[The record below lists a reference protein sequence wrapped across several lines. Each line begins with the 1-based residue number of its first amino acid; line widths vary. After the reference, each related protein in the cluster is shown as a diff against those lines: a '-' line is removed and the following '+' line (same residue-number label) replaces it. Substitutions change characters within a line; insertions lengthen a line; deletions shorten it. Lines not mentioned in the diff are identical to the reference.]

1 VISQRLETP
10 IQRRSFELYR
20 SLPDGESLPDMA
32 FFNFGG
38 WYLIGS
44 KPWK

>member
-1 VISQRLETP
+1 
-10 IQRRSFELYR
+10 
-20 SLPDGESLPDMA
+20 MA

-44 KPWK
+44 SPEVMVKADPLDPTTPAAQAR